1 MSKMGFSEQEV
12 ELMTYTKY
20 DLLFEEYAKTHN
32 FETKRGLYAEERK
45 IVSLMDI

>member
-1 MSKMGFSEQEV
+1 MAKLNFTEEEI

-32 FETKRGLYAEERK
+32 FETKHGLYAEERK
-45 IVSLMDI
+45 KVSLMDI